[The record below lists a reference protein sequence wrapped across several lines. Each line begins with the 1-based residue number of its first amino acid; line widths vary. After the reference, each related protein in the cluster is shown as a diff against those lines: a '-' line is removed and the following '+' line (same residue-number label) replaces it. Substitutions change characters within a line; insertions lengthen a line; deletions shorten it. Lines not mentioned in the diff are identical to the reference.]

1 MYHDVMLKNLA
12 LISSLASCVVFW
24 LALHGVRS
32 RIQDADLHK
41 PSLTLTLPWIQV
53 RCLEEPTELFISL
66 VIPDHGGIKPH
77 HPSHQHL
84 VYRIYGGRVVSSTVS
99 ETHLEYAKFR

>member
-66 VIPDHGGIKPH
+66 VIPDHGVAPFHRQGK
-77 HPSHQHL
+77 
-84 VYRIYGGRVVSSTVS
+84 
-99 ETHLEYAKFR
+99 